1 VKFSMRSHATLIAL
15 LVACGLCGNARA
27 DDSLHAIVT
36 VTTGFTDNVL
46 GASEENPDLE
56 VEADGFMILS
66 PGVVYAEERR
76 RYAQVATYRFGAS
89 MFVRHSEANS
99 YQNEATWAGIYVLS
113 PQSEIGSEAAFTYGQ
128 INAFRATTPA
138 QRSELGIE
146 PASGDTFATFSAQE
160 GYTLRFGRDWRLS
173 QGAGFRIF
181 QNLENDLGTDANYY
195 TSGNLGLRKSYR
207 DTALAGYVRGSY
219 IVNSGRFV
227 VGNMELDSQR
237 QVTVG
242 PEARFSH
249 DLTETVSTE
258 LGVGALFVAPPD
270 FDNSLLLPTW
280 VAALRYG
287 TERGNADLSY
297 RRAVQPNLFVGETT
311 LNDVVALRG
320 GLPLDR
326 SEKVGIAGALAY
338 TRGQIIDV
346 ASDEIFGS
354 IDLFIADAA
363 VGWQLEDEIELS
375 GRAQYVR
382 QVRDEMV
389 PGTLE
394 NVSRTQLIIAV
405 TGRYPSRQATE
416 VSLRESIRVDEQDR
430 FRVGEGRIGG
440 DGAGADRR

>member
-1 VKFSMRSHATLIAL
+1 MKFPMRSHVTFIALLIAL
-15 LVACGLCGNARA
+15 GLCGNARA

-46 GASEENPDLE
+46 GASDENPNLD

-66 PGVVYAEERR
+66 PGLVYAQEKR

-99 YQNEATWAGIYVLS
+99 YQNEATWAGVYVLS
-113 PQSEIGSEAAFTYGQ
+113 SQSEVGAEAAATLGQ

-138 QRSELGIE
+138 ERSELGIE
-146 PASGDTFATFSAQE
+146 PASGDTYATFSTQE
-160 GYTLRFGRDWRLS
+160 GYSLRFGRDWRFS

-195 TSGNLGLRKSYR
+195 GSANFGLRRAYR

-237 QVTVG
+237 QITIG
-242 PEARFSH
+242 PDARVQH
-249 DLTETVSTE
+249 DLTRTWSAEV
-258 LGVGALFVAPPD
+258 GVGALYVAPPD
-270 FDNSLLLPTW
+270 FDNTILLPT
-280 VAALRYG
+280 VMAALRYG
-287 TERGNADLSY
+287 NERGDAEVSY
-297 RRAVQPNLFVGETT
+297 RRGVQPNLFVGETT
-311 LNDVVALRG
+311 LNDIVAVRG

-326 SEKVGIAGALAY
+326 AEEVTVAGALAFS
-338 TRGQIIDV
+338 RGQIIDV
-346 ASDEIFGS
+346 AADELTGT
-354 IDLFIADAA
+354 IDMVIADAA
-363 VGWQLEDEIELS
+363 IGWQVEDEIELS
-375 GRAQYVR
+375 ARAQHVR

-394 NVSRTQLIIAV
+394 NVSRTQIMLAV

-416 VSLRESIRVDEQDR
+416 VSLRESIRVDERDR

-440 DGAGADRR
+440 DQPGADRR